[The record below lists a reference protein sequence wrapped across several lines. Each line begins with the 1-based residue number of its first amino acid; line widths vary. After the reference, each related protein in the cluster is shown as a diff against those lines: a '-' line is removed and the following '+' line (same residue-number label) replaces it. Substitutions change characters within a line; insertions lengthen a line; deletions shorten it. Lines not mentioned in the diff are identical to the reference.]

1 MVKITKYT
9 KEKRKQDS
17 EKHRKE
23 QSKHKYK
30 TTQNMRY
37 ILSEIW
43 KSQPFML
50 VVLLMCVVASV
61 AELLFTSFT
70 GKYVVELALGTSSR
84 VHLAVICLLLIFG
97 KRISRYIWNEASD
110 YCGFYGN
117 YGNAD

>member
-23 QSKHKYK
+23 RSKHKYK

-43 KSQPFML
+43 KSQPLML
-50 VVLLMCVVASV
+50 VVRLCAWLLLSQNCFS
-61 AELLFTSFT
+61 
-70 GKYVVELALGTSSR
+70 LALR
-84 VHLAVICLLLIFG
+84 ANMLLSLLWERRQEFTL
-97 KRISRYIWNEASD
+97 R
-110 YCGFYGN
+110 
-117 YGNAD
+117 

>member
-1 MVKITKYT
+1 MLCFKGGENMVKITKYT

-23 QSKHKYK
+23 RSKHKYK

-43 KSQPFML
+43 KSQPLML
-50 VVLLMCVVASV
+50 VVLLVSVAAVVAES
-61 AELLFTSFT
+61 LFTIFT

-84 VHLAVICLLLIFG
+84 VHLAVICLLLIIG
-97 KRISRYIWNEASD
+97 ERITK
-110 YCGFYGN
+110 
-117 YGNAD
+117 